1 MSKMGQVFQRMQEG
15 EPEKFEPDPLY
26 DERRDWEEQLT
37 NDPGYTDF
45 LIKEANK
52 RKQA

>member
-1 MSKMGQVFQRMQEG
+1 MSKMSQIAQQLQEG
-15 EPEKFEPDPLY
+15 QPEPMSPDPLY
-26 DERRDWEEQLT
+26 DERKDWEIQLD